1 MRTKKPSAS
10 LTVSVL
16 LEVAGHTAMGVA
28 LGLGFAFAL
37 THITQL
43 GIISFIDHSAAPQ
56 DVTMMLVITCVTTF
70 GIGTTMTGLALN
82 TMKDSE

>member
-10 LTVSVL
+10 LTASVL

-37 THITQL
+37 THIAPI
-43 GIISFIDHSAAPQ
+43 GIVAFIDHSAAPQ
-56 DVTMMLVITCVTTF
+56 EVMMMLVITCVTTF
-70 GIGTTMTGLALN
+70 GIGAAMTGLALN